1 MFYYIIYYNISK
13 INAVKICE
21 VLVKKLNF
29 MAGMTRCFISAKT
42 LIRYLRS
49 NTNGTL
55 NAMLNE
61 FAQNRKLSDE
71 SLG

>member
-13 INAVKICE
+13 INAVKNCE

-29 MAGMTRCFISAKT
+29 MAGMTRCFILAKR

-61 FAQNRKLSDE
+61 FAQNRKVSDE